1 MAKTEGLRELY
12 VDELRDL
19 YDAEHRLIKAL
30 PKMAKAAD
38 SEQLRSGFEH
48 HLEQTK
54 GHAERL
60 EQIFESMGEQA
71 KAKKCKGIEGIV
83 SEGSE
88 LLDEDFKGAVKDAA
102 IIASAQRVEHY
113 EIAAYGSVRSF
124 AEQLGETKAASLLQQ
139 TLNEEKET
147 DAKLTQMSQTIN
159 AQAAGGSS
167 SEARGRAAQA

>member
-1 MAKTEGLRELY
+1 MPETNGLRGIY
-12 VDELRDL
+12 VEQLRDL

-38 SEQLRSGFEH
+38 SEELRSGIEA
-48 HLEQTK
+48 HLQQTK

-60 EQIFESMGEQA
+60 EQIFESMGEQP

-83 SEGSE
+83 SEASE
-88 LLDEDFKGAVKDAA
+88 VLRESLEGPVMDAA
-102 IIASAQRVEHY
+102 IIANAQRAEHY

-124 AEQLGETKAASLLQQ
+124 AEELGETKAASLLQQ

-147 DAKLTQMSQTIN
+147 DAKLTQMSQMIN
-159 AQAAGGSS
+159 PRAVGGL
-167 SEARGRAAQA
+167 RGRAAQA

>member
-1 MAKTEGLRELY
+1 MSETNGLRDVYIEQ
-12 VDELRDL
+12 LRDL

-38 SEQLRSGFEH
+38 SAELRSGIES
-48 HLEQTK
+48 HLQQTK

-83 SEGSE
+83 SEASE
-88 LLDEDFKGAVKDAA
+88 VLHESLEGPVMDAA
-102 IIASAQRVEHY
+102 IIASAQRAEHY
-113 EIAAYGSVRSF
+113 EIAAYGSARSF
-124 AEQLGETKAASLLQQ
+124 AQELGETKAASLLQQ

-147 DAKLTQMSQTIN
+147 DAKLTKMSEMIN
-159 AQAAGGSS
+159 PQAAGGGL
-167 SEARGRAAQA
+167 RGRAAQA

>member
-1 MAKTEGLRELY
+1 MADTNNLREVYIL
-12 VDELRDL
+12 ELRDL

-38 SEQLRSGFEH
+38 SPELRAGFET
-48 HLEQTK
+48 HLQQTK

-60 EQIFESMGEQA
+60 EQIFQFMGEQA
-71 KAKKCKGIEGIV
+71 KAKKCKGIEGIID
-83 SEGSE
+83 EGSE
-88 LLDEDFKGAVKDAA
+88 VLDENFRGPVMDAA

-113 EIAAYGSVRSF
+113 EIAAYGAVRSF

-147 DAKLTQMSQTIN
+147 DAKLTKMAEQIN
-159 AQAAGGSS
+159 PRAAGRGL
-167 SEARGRAAQA
+167 GRAATV

>member
-1 MAKTEGLRELY
+1 MAATNGLREVYIDQLK
-12 VDELRDL
+12 DL

-38 SEQLRSGFEH
+38 SQELRSGIEA
-48 HLEQTK
+48 HLQQTK

-71 KAKKCKGIEGIV
+71 KAKKCKGIEGIIT
-83 SEGSE
+83 EGSE
-88 LLDEDFKGAVKDAA
+88 VLGEDFDGPAKDAA

-124 AEQLGETKAASLLQQ
+124 AEELGETKAASLLQQ

-147 DAKLTQMSQTIN
+147 DAKLTKMSEMIN
-159 AQAAGGSS
+159 PRAASGFGS
-167 SEARGRAAQA
+167 RGRAAQA

>member
-1 MAKTEGLRELY
+1 MAETNGLRDVY
-12 VDELRDL
+12 IDELRDL

-30 PKMAKAAD
+30 PKLAKAAD
-38 SEQLRSGFEH
+38 SNELRSGIEA

-54 GHAERL
+54 GHAQRL

-71 KAKKCKGIEGIV
+71 KAKKCKGIEGIINEA
-83 SEGSE
+83 SET
-88 LLDEDFKGAVKDAA
+88 LDEDFEGPVMDAA
-102 IIASAQRVEHY
+102 IIASAQRAEHY

-147 DAKLTQMSQTIN
+147 DAKLTKMAETIN
-159 AQAAGGSS
+159 PRAAGGGLS
-167 SEARGRAAQA
+167 AQRRAAQA

>member
-1 MAKTEGLRELY
+1 MAGTNGLRDVY
-12 VDELRDL
+12 IDQLRDL

-38 SEQLRSGFEH
+38 SNELRSGIEEH
-48 HLEQTK
+48 LQQTK

-71 KAKKCKGIEGIV
+71 RAKKCKGIDGIIH
-83 SEGSE
+83 EGSE
-88 LLDEDFKGAVKDAA
+88 VLDEDFEGAVKDAA

-124 AEQLGETKAASLLQQ
+124 AAELGETKAASLLQQ

-147 DAKLTQMSQTIN
+147 DAKLTKMSEMIN
-159 AQAAGGSS
+159 PRAAGGGL
-167 SEARGRAAQA
+167 SERGRAAQA